1 MSFEVLETLN
11 QIAREKNL
19 ELDYVIETLKS
30 ALLVAARKKFGTG
43 ENLQVELDQR
53 TGEITVTAIKKV
65 VEKVEDPTTEISV
78 GEAKKYD
85 EKAEADDEMEI
96 DIPFEDFG
104 RNAIIAAK
112 QMMTQKVREAER
124 EKIYEEYEGRLG
136 ELVTGT
142 VQQIDKGNIIVNLGR
157 GEGIIPL
164 KEQIRREKYRQ
175 GERVRAIITDAQRTA
190 KGPQITL
197 SRASP

>member
-104 RNAIIAAK
+104 
-112 QMMTQKVREAER
+112 
-124 EKIYEEYEGRLG
+124 L
-136 ELVTGT
+136 
-142 VQQIDKGNIIVNLGR
+142 D
-157 GEGIIPL
+157 P
-164 KEQIRREKYRQ
+164 
-175 GERVRAIITDAQRTA
+175 
-190 KGPQITL
+190 
-197 SRASP
+197 